1 MMLQRRLS
9 SQIMKC
15 SKKRIKFD
23 QSRLADI
30 KEAITN
36 TDVKALISEGAI
48 KRTAKRGISRAR
60 LRMRAGQLRK
70 GRHKGE
76 GSRRGK
82 KTARLSRK
90 TSWINRIR
98 LQRDLISKMKGSGLI
113 TKQAYN
119 DLYRKSKG
127 GFFRNKRH
135 LKLYINEQ
143 KLIITK

>member
-15 SKKRIKFD
+15 SKKRVKFD
-23 QSRLADI
+23 TSRLSDI

-48 KRTAKRGISRAR
+48 TKLPKRGISRAR
-60 LRMRAGQLRK
+60 LRTRAGQLRK

-82 KTARLSRK
+82 KTSRLGRK
-90 TSWINRIR
+90 TAWISRIR
-98 LQRDLISKMKGSGLI
+98 LQREFISKMKGSGLI
-113 TKQAYN
+113 TKQSYN

-135 LKLYINEQ
+135 IKLYINEQ
-143 KLIITK
+143 KLIIEK